1 MHRGRI
7 ARRKRVLGVQRN
19 VQVLLSI
26 IIEFVF
32 SLLYMLEVTSESNS
46 LLKILHTE

>member
-1 MHRGRI
+1 MP
-7 ARRKRVLGVQRN
+7 GVQHN

-32 SLLYMLEVTSESNS
+32 SLLYMPEVKAESNS
-46 LLKILHTE
+46 LLKILHAE